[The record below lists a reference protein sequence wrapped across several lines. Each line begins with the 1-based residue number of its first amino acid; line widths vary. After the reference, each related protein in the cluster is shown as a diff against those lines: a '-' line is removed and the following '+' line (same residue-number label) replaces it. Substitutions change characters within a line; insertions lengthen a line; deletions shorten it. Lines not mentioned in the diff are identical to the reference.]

1 MVVKIYIFMSI
12 AYSKEK
18 ISLEWKIKKGNKNDL
33 LFLFPLKIFWPVFYF
48 NSFINF
54 SFSKI

>member
-33 LFLFPLKIFWPVFYF
+33 LFFVSLKNILACVLFQFFYQF
-48 NSFINF
+48 FIQ
-54 SFSKI
+54 